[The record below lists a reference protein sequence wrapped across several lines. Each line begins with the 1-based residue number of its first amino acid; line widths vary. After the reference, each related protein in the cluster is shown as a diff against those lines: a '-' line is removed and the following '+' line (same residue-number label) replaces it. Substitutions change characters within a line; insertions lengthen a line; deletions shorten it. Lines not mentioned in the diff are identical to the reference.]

1 MEDGMVGALIQR
13 AVEGDRDKASV
24 MELGG
29 RGIEP
34 IEGSRASEGSVRG
47 FWTGY
52 RHLTGL

>member
-13 AVEGDRDKASV
+13 SIEADGDKASV
-24 MELGG
+24 MILGG
-29 RGIEP
+29 RGLEP
-34 IEGSRASEGSVRG
+34 IQGSRASEGSVRG